1 MIKFIY
7 IILLTLLVSCSNWKE
22 IKIPYDKELYL
33 EKLHVHFYD
42 HNTCEWSC
50 LVMEEGVY
58 CIDDT
63 LKLNVKKNKI
73 GEIKKVKLLK

>member
-1 MIKFIY
+1 MIKFFY
-7 IILLTLLVSCSNWKE
+7 IILVLLLVSCGNWKE

-50 LVMEEGVY
+50 LVMDEGVY
-58 CIDDT
+58 CVDDT
-63 LKLNVKKNKI
+63 LKLSVKKNKI
-73 GEIKKVKLLK
+73 GEIKKVKLIK